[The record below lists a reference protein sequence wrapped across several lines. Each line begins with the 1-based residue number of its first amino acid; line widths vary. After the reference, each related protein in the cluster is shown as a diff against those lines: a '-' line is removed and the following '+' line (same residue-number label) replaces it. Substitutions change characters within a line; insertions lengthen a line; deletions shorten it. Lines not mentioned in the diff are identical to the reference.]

1 MPACSEPML
10 TDDFTGIEQNPD
22 RLEEAVPGKMREDI
36 SPWIKVLPRSDDLS
50 MNQVKIL
57 TVTR

>member
-22 RLEEAVPGKMREDI
+22 RLEEAVPGKMCEDI
-36 SPWIKVLPRSDDLS
+36 PPWIKVLPRSDDLS